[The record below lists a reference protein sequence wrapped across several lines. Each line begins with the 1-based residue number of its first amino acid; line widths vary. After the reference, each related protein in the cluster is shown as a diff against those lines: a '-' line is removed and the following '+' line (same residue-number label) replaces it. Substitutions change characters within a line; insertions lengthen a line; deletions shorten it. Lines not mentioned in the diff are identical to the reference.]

1 MNTAPK
7 SIKKTSCPHKLIAS
21 RDALDAIQGK
31 WRVPI
36 IITLSF
42 GDKRFGEIR
51 KDIEDIS
58 PKMLSQEL
66 KELERNQLISRKI
79 YDTMP
84 VTVEYSLTTL
94 GHSLEKLLEELTEW
108 GVHFRKAVIGK
119 KGDKLDRAG

>member
-1 MNTAPK
+1 MKTT
-7 SIKKTSCPHKLIAS
+7 STSLKKATCPTKLIAS

-58 PKMLSQEL
+58 PKMLYQEL
-66 KELERNQLISRKI
+66 KELERNQLISRNI

-84 VTVEYSLTTL
+84 VTVEYSLTPL

-119 KGDKLDRAG
+119 NGDGR

>member
-1 MNTAPK
+1 MTTAIK
-7 SIKKTSCPHKLIAS
+7 SIKKSTCPYKLIAS

-42 GDKRFGEIR
+42 GAKRFGEIR
-51 KDIEDIS
+51 KDISDIS

-66 KELERNQLISRKI
+66 KELEHNQLISRTI

-84 VTVEYSLTTL
+84 VTVEYSLTPL

-108 GVHFRKAVIGK
+108 GVHFRKTVIVK
-119 KGDKLDRAG
+119 RKEV

>member
-1 MNTAPK
+1 MNSMNK
-7 SIKKTSCPHKLIAS
+7 SIKKSTCPYKLIAS

-42 GDKRFGEIR
+42 GNKRFGEIR
-51 KDIEDIS
+51 KEIEDIS

-66 KELERNQLISRKI
+66 KELERNHLITRII

-94 GHSLEKLLEELTEW
+94 GHSLEKLLEELTQW
-108 GVHFRKAVIGK
+108 GVHFRKTI
-119 KGDKLDRAG
+119 LNS